1 MELVPIR
8 TIAYPTNVPEA
19 ERWISAIAGGALL
32 TYGLKAQGTALR
44 VVTGV
49 AAAGLFHRAI
59 TGHCLL
65 YSALDVN
72 RAENDSGV
80 ASVRH
85 GQGNKIEK
93 SVTIDKPT
101 HELYQWWRNLEN
113 LQQIL
118 PNIKS
123 VQVEGNQSHW
133 TIEGPGH
140 VTFEWNAEIHV
151 EQEDKLIA
159 WRSLENSEVRHA
171 GSVIFKEAPQGRGVE
186 VQVIINYEPP
196 GGTLGSKIAKL
207 IGDHPEAQ
215 LEEALTRFKQLM
227 EKVKLLPPWA
237 SLPDV
242 SGRRVRSRF
251 VRRNL
256 KAVRKQRKSQ
266 CKPCVGMARAM
277 FGSSVCLIHR
287 S

>member
-1 MELVPIR
+1 MESVR
-8 TIAYPTNVPEA
+8 TIQNAEYSKNVPER

-65 YSALDVN
+65 YSALDIN
-72 RAENDSGV
+72 RAENHSGV

-85 GQGNKIEK
+85 GHGNKIEK

-151 EQEDKLIA
+151 EQEDELIA

-171 GSVIFKEAPQGRGVE
+171 GSVLFKEAPQGRGVE

-227 EKVKLLPPWA
+227 ETGEIATTIGQPT
-237 SLPDV
+237 
-242 SGRRVRSRF
+242 GRLREALS
-251 VRRNL
+251 
-256 KAVRKQRKSQ
+256 
-266 CKPCVGMARAM
+266 
-277 FGSSVCLIHR
+277 
-287 S
+287 

>member
-1 MELVPIR
+1 MESVR
-8 TIAYPTNVPEA
+8 TIQNAEYSKNVPET

-32 TYGLKAQGTALR
+32 TYGLKAQGAALR
-44 VVTGV
+44 VLTGA
-49 AAAGLFHRAI
+49 AAAGLFHRAV
-59 TGHCLL
+59 TGHCML
-65 YSALDVN
+65 YSALGIN
-72 RAENDSGV
+72 RSEDRSGV
-80 ASVRH
+80 VSVRH
-85 GQGNKIEK
+85 GHGNKIEK

-140 VTFEWNAEIHV
+140 VTFEWNAEIYV
-151 EQEDKLIA
+151 EQQDELIA

-171 GSVIFKEAPQGRGVE
+171 GSVLFKEAPQGRGVE

-207 IGDHPEAQ
+207 IGDHPEAH

-227 EKVKLLPPWA
+227 ETGEIATTIGQPT
-237 SLPDV
+237 
-242 SGRRVRSRF
+242 GRLREALS
-251 VRRNL
+251 
-256 KAVRKQRKSQ
+256 
-266 CKPCVGMARAM
+266 
-277 FGSSVCLIHR
+277 
-287 S
+287 